1 MLEYSSAGSLGVQT
15 NTIDWYFRWSVQI
28 VTTIIQLLLTN
39 IQNVVFF
46 IGFERVFASIR
57 RKMML
62 NILMQVQASH
72 LPLDPSL

>member
-1 MLEYSSAGSLGVQT
+1 MQT
-15 NTIDWYFRWSVQI
+15 NAIDWYFRWSVQI

-62 NILMQVQASH
+62 NILMQVQVLHQVSH
-72 LPLDPSL
+72 LPHDPSI